1 MCWTAVNDGAIDV
14 DSGHGTHVATSVLGG
29 GGPGGEGAGT
39 APGASLIFQ
48 AVEDW
53 AITFGSCAGSPDN
66 YYLIGIPDDIR
77 QLFQQAYDGGARVHT
92 NSWGSDVFGDYTL
105 DAANADDFVWDNP
118 DMTILFSAGNAGVDA
133 NANGVIDSGS
143 MGSPGTAKNVITVGA
158 SENDR
163 GGDYPCDSG
172 LNYGSCG
179 GQNSIFTYGAGW
191 PADYPANPI
200 ASDPSAGGVEQMA
213 AFSSR
218 GPTDDGRIK
227 PDVVAPGTWVLSGYS
242 DLFQRDYDPAVNPQ
256 NGLYQYDGWGFPM
269 SAYYKYMG
277 GTSMA
282 TPLTAG
288 GVAVLRDFYD
298 DVYGHDASAALIK
311 ATLINSAFDMADENN
326 DGVSDN
332 AFPIPNVH
340 EGWGLVDL
348 DNATDGSHQ
357 YVDDAIGVGTAA
369 TAGHS
374 FDVAAGGDFRVSL
387 VWSDFPST
395 AAAAT
400 NLVNDLDLVV
410 TAPDGTTTYLGNVFS
425 GGWSTTGGAA
435 DATNNVENVYVA
447 NAPAGT
453 WAVDVIG
460 ANVPNGPQPF
470 ALVVDADF
478 AQGGTTGPDIVIENV
493 TLSEEFIS
501 PGEIFTLTYTVT
513 NAGDEAI
520 TASYLEGVYLSD
532 DPIPSE
538 FDIVVA
544 VEQHEEDLAPGQ
556 SLVPDVTVFTDL
568 PAIAPGTWYLIVAG
582 DEGGDVAE
590 SDETNNLAVL
600 PFTYTNAPDG
610 PDIVIENATLSEEFI
625 SPGEPFT
632 LSYTVTNAGGETITD
647 SYLEGVYLSDDPIP
661 SEFDIVVAVEQ
672 HDDDLAPGQSLV
684 PDVTVFTDL
693 PAIAPGT
700 WYLIVAGDEG
710 GDILEWDETNNLAV
724 LPFTYTTAPD
734 GQDIVI
740 ENLAASKS
748 SIVPEEII
756 TLSWTVTNAGGEPIT
771 NSYLEGVYLS
781 PDPTP
786 DITDA
791 FLGVVQ
797 HDDDLAPGQSLVP
810 DATIPAGVP
819 AGTPPGT
826 WYFIVVGDDGGD
838 ILEIDETNNFTALPI
853 TVTSGANT
861 PDIVIENLTASPTT
875 QDPGGVVNLQW
886 TVTNA
891 GTGTALG
898 GYLESVYLS
907 ADPTL
912 DGSDTHLQFTSVHSD
927 DLAPG
932 QSLVPDVS
940 ELVLIPP
947 GTAPGAW
954 YLLVEGD
961 AGGGVLESDETN
973 NVAAVPITVNVPD
986 TTPPVVTPS
995 ADVTAEATGPTTPVS
1010 LGPATATDDVDGQL
1024 TPSADNTS
1032 PFPLGVTVVTWS
1044 ATDSAGNTGTA
1055 TQNVTVSDT
1064 TAPSLTQP
1072 GDITDEATSASG
1084 AVVNFGLPGATDLV
1098 DPSPNVTA
1106 SPASGSTFALGGT
1119 TVTVTATDA
1128 TSNSSQ
1134 ATFTVTV
1141 EDTTPPTVTPPAGVS
1156 VEATGPTTA
1165 VSLSAASATDAVD
1178 GALTPTADN
1187 TGPFS
1192 VDVTT
1197 VTWSATDVAGNTG
1210 SATQT
1215 VTVTDTTPPTVTPPA
1230 DVTVSSTG
1238 TLTAVDLGV
1247 ASASDLVDGTL
1258 APTVDDPG
1266 PFPVGTTT
1274 VTWSAIDNAGNT
1286 GTATQDVTVTEV
1298 ATMHLGDLDGAPST
1312 RRNQWWVTVTV
1323 TVHDGGDSLVANA
1336 TVSGSWSGASSGAGS
1351 CVTNGTGQCDVV
1363 SEQVHK
1369 KNDGMTFTVSS
1380 VSHATNGYTASANHD
1395 PDGDSDGTAITVT
1408 QSGTP
1413 SNQPPT
1419 ANAGP
1424 DQTVTDAD
1432 ESGSEPIT
1440 LDGSGSSDS
1449 DGSIVSYDWS
1459 EGGSTIATGVS
1470 PTVTL
1475 GVGAHTI
1482 TLTVT
1487 DDGGAT
1493 GADQV
1498 TVVVASLNPSDTAHV
1513 GDLDGSATGQKGQW
1527 QATVTVTVHD
1537 AAEQAV
1543 GNAVVSGNWS
1553 GGFTGVDSCTIG
1565 ANDQCSVTSDLVGKK
1580 NASIT
1585 FTVSG
1590 VTEITQTYEPSAN
1603 HDPDGDSNGVA
1614 ITVNKP

>member
-1 MCWTAVNDGAIDV
+1 
-14 DSGHGTHVATSVLGG
+14 
-29 GGPGGEGAGT
+29 
-39 APGASLIFQ
+39 
-48 AVEDW
+48 
-53 AITFGSCAGSPDN
+53 
-66 YYLIGIPDDIR
+66 
-77 QLFQQAYDGGARVHT
+77 
-92 NSWGSDVFGDYTL
+92 
-105 DAANADDFVWDNP
+105 
-118 DMTILFSAGNAGVDA
+118 MTILFSAGNAGVDA

-256 NGLYQYDGWGFPM
+256 NGLYQYDGWGFPL

-369 TAGHS
+369 TAGNS

-425 GGWSTTGGAA
+425 GGWSTTGGVA

-532 DPIPSE
+532 GPIPSE

-647 SYLEGVYLSDDPIP
+647 SYLKGVYLSDDPIP

-724 LPFTYTTAPD
+724 LPFTYTTVPD

-740 ENLAASKS
+740 ENL
-748 SIVPEEII
+748 
-756 TLSWTVTNAGGEPIT
+756 
-771 NSYLEGVYLS
+771 
-781 PDPTP
+781 
-786 DITDA
+786 
-791 FLGVVQ
+791 
-797 HDDDLAPGQSLVP
+797 
-810 DATIPAGVP
+810 
-819 AGTPPGT
+819 PPR
-826 WYFIVVGDDGGD
+826 
-838 ILEIDETNNFTALPI
+838 
-853 TVTSGANT
+853 
-861 PDIVIENLTASPTT
+861 
-875 QDPGGVVNLQW
+875 
-886 TVTNA
+886 
-891 GTGTALG
+891 
-898 GYLESVYLS
+898 
-907 ADPTL
+907 
-912 DGSDTHLQFTSVHSD
+912 
-927 DLAPG
+927 
-932 QSLVPDVS
+932 
-940 ELVLIPP
+940 
-947 GTAPGAW
+947 
-954 YLLVEGD
+954 
-961 AGGGVLESDETN
+961 
-973 NVAAVPITVNVPD
+973 
-986 TTPPVVTPS
+986 
-995 ADVTAEATGPTTPVS
+995 
-1010 LGPATATDDVDGQL
+1010 
-1024 TPSADNTS
+1024 
-1032 PFPLGVTVVTWS
+1032 
-1044 ATDSAGNTGTA
+1044 
-1055 TQNVTVSDT
+1055 
-1064 TAPSLTQP
+1064 
-1072 GDITDEATSASG
+1072 
-1084 AVVNFGLPGATDLV
+1084 
-1098 DPSPNVTA
+1098 
-1106 SPASGSTFALGGT
+1106 SPASCRRK
-1119 TVTVTATDA
+1119 
-1128 TSNSSQ
+1128 SS
-1134 ATFTVTV
+1134 
-1141 EDTTPPTVTPPAGVS
+1141 PCR
-1156 VEATGPTTA
+1156 GP
-1165 VSLSAASATDAVD
+1165 
-1178 GALTPTADN
+1178 
-1187 TGPFS
+1187 
-1192 VDVTT
+1192 
-1197 VTWSATDVAGNTG
+1197 
-1210 SATQT
+1210 
-1215 VTVTDTTPPTVTPPA
+1215 
-1230 DVTVSSTG
+1230 
-1238 TLTAVDLGV
+1238 
-1247 ASASDLVDGTL
+1247 
-1258 APTVDDPG
+1258 
-1266 PFPVGTTT
+1266 
-1274 VTWSAIDNAGNT
+1274 
-1286 GTATQDVTVTEV
+1286 
-1298 ATMHLGDLDGAPST
+1298 
-1312 RRNQWWVTVTV
+1312 
-1323 TVHDGGDSLVANA
+1323 
-1336 TVSGSWSGASSGAGS
+1336 
-1351 CVTNGTGQCDVV
+1351 
-1363 SEQVHK
+1363 
-1369 KNDGMTFTVSS
+1369 
-1380 VSHATNGYTASANHD
+1380 
-1395 PDGDSDGTAITVT
+1395 
-1408 QSGTP
+1408 
-1413 SNQPPT
+1413 
-1419 ANAGP
+1419 
-1424 DQTVTDAD
+1424 
-1432 ESGSEPIT
+1432 
-1440 LDGSGSSDS
+1440 
-1449 DGSIVSYDWS
+1449 
-1459 EGGSTIATGVS
+1459 
-1470 PTVTL
+1470 
-1475 GVGAHTI
+1475 
-1482 TLTVT
+1482 
-1487 DDGGAT
+1487 
-1493 GADQV
+1493 
-1498 TVVVASLNPSDTAHV
+1498 
-1513 GDLDGSATGQKGQW
+1513 
-1527 QATVTVTVHD
+1527 
-1537 AAEQAV
+1537 
-1543 GNAVVSGNWS
+1543 
-1553 GGFTGVDSCTIG
+1553 
-1565 ANDQCSVTSDLVGKK
+1565 
-1580 NASIT
+1580 
-1585 FTVSG
+1585 
-1590 VTEITQTYEPSAN
+1590 
-1603 HDPDGDSNGVA
+1603 
-1614 ITVNKP
+1614 